1 MTLIHHYT
9 DSGGLLGIIESKKI
23 RATNV
28 WFMNDSVEA
37 TFGWERI
44 ERFLVSKTPSSARES
59 EVIQLALKALHG
71 IRDTNNFA
79 DSYIAC
85 FSEKEN
91 DLSQWRAYGRGKGFS
106 IGFDSDELDQLAQA
120 VNSTGI
126 LPATRKVAYTDPVQ
140 DYILQ
145 TNYQQQV
152 LSQLASGTNSGALAG
167 AFMVMATISA
177 PSLKHPA
184 FEAEDEW
191 RLQFFLDKSTDKVRF
206 RDSTMGV
213 TPYIEMPLCKP
224 GSSTIACMKEVRVG
238 PQRHPD
244 EALRAAQQLLIRNG
258 LNAVA
263 VKPSTIPLRP
273 T

>member
-9 DSGGLLGIIESKKI
+9 DSGGLLAIIESKTI

-28 WFMNDSVEA
+28 RFMNDSVEA
-37 TFGWERI
+37 TFGWDRI
-44 ERFLVSKTPSSARES
+44 ERFLTAKTPSSTREE
-59 EVIQLALKALHG
+59 EVVKLALKAL
-71 IRDTNNFA
+71 RDVRDMDNLP

-106 IGFDSDELDQLAQA
+106 IGFDRDELDHLAQ
-120 VNSTGI
+120 VITSTSPI
-126 LPATRKVAYTDPVQ
+126 PAIRKVAYTDAQQ

-152 LSQLASGTNSGALAG
+152 LTQLASGTDGGALAG
-167 AFMVMATISA
+167 AFMFTAIRAA

-184 FEAEDEW
+184 FQAEDEW
-191 RLQFFLDKSTDKVRF
+191 RLQFYLEKSTDRLKF
-206 RDSTMGV
+206 RDSAMGV
-213 TPYIEMPLCKP
+213 TPYIEMSLCEP
-224 GSSTIACMKEVRVG
+224 ESSTITCIKEVRVG

-244 EALRAAQQLLIRNG
+244 EALRAVQQFLIRKE
-258 LNAVA
+258 LDTVV
-263 VKPSTIPLRP
+263 VKPTTIPLRP
-273 T
+273 S